1 MFNCSA
7 YEIIMIVHELHQRG
21 YEQLRLFAGMSPSG
35 CSWRWYI
42 YPKVLM
48 KDNLFEHHDDW
59 VPFDCPLGSTSEEFP
74 EKGRESI
81 TADDFVKEYDSYV
94 SLAKGEDKEYVKWF
108 ENIVKHAQDK
118 DFPIAFSE
126 RYDAEQWIFIS
137 GEQLVFPPF
146 SAVSNHEY
154 ISR

>member
-21 YEQLRLFAGMSPSG
+21 YEQLRLYSGMSPNG

-48 KDNLFEHHDDW
+48 KDNTFERQVGW
-59 VPFDCPLGSTSEEFP
+59 IPFDCPSGSTGDAFTEN
-74 EKGRESI
+74 GRKTI
-81 TADDFVKEYDSYV
+81 TADEFVKEYNNYV
-94 SLAKGEDKEYVKWF
+94 SLARGEDEEYVKWF
-108 ENIVKHAQDK
+108 ETIVRHAKDK

-126 RYDAEQWIFIS
+126 YFDAKQWKFSS
-137 GEQLVFPPF
+137 GEQLTYPPF
-146 SAVSNHEY
+146 FPVT
-154 ISR
+154 I